1 MKKIKEGDVVV
12 ITQTLKNKIG
22 EEIQPIG
29 TVVGIYGDDVSV
41 ILENSDIWTG
51 SLKFV
56 FKQEKE
62 NE

>member
-29 TVVGIYGDDVSV
+29 TVVGIYRDDVSV

-56 FKQEKE
+56 FKQEKD